1 MILLTIGSDRSLFR
15 ESAAR
20 ERVRAYGW
28 LVAATHIIVFTKRV
42 GFQKEA
48 IGENVYLYPTNSRLR
63 LGYLWGAF
71 FIGRAIVGGLSLQ
84 DRRELLISCQDP
96 FESGLVGYLLARF
109 SGAALQLQ
117 VHTDFLSPYFAKGDF
132 VNRVRVWLAVWLLAR
147 ADCVRVVSQRIRRSL
162 ESRLGIQDSIITVL
176 PIWSAPLEVPPRA
189 AQGDQFSIL
198 VVARLEKEKRI
209 DHALL
214 SFSEFLKRGG
224 VGGLAI
230 VGDGSERRALEDL
243 ARALKIHDKVI
254 FHGWQEDLS
263 RYYADADVLLMTS
276 QYEGWGMAAA
286 DAIYAGIPVVMTDV
300 GLAGELVQNGKNGI
314 IVPVGDIEATVNA
327 LAAISA
333 DPKRFIPRQL
343 LARESFGS
351 YLSRYR
357 EALYRCRHV

>member
-20 ERVRAYGW
+20 ERVRAYGR

-42 GFQKEA
+42 GFQKKA

-109 SGAALQLQ
+109 SEAALQLQ

-132 VNRVRVWLAVWLLAR
+132 VNRVRVWLAVWLLPR
-147 ADCVRVVSQRIRRSL
+147 ADCIRVVSQRIKRSL
-162 ESRLGIQDSIITVL
+162 ESQLKIEASKITVL
-176 PIWSAPLEVPPRA
+176 PIWSVPLDAAPQIA
-189 AQGDQFSIL
+189 AKGAFRIL

-214 SFSEFLKRGG
+214 AFSEFIKRGS

-230 VGDGSERRALEDL
+230 VGDGSERRVLEDL
-243 ARALKIHDKVI
+243 ARALKVQHLVI

-263 RYYADADVLLMTS
+263 RYYADADILLMTS

-300 GLAGELVQNGKNGI
+300 GLAGELVRDSENGI
-314 IVPVGDIEATVNA
+314 VVPVGDIEAMAKA
-327 LAAISA
+327 LFSIAA
-333 DPKRFIPRQL
+333 DPGRFRPRQIHP
-343 LARESFGS
+343 RESFDE
-351 YLSRYR
+351 YLARYR